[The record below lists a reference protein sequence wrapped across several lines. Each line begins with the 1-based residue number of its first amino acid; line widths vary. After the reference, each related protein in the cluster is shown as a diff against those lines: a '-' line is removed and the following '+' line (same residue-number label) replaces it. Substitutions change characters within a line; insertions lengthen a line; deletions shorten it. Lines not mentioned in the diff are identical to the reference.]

1 MKSINALY
9 FILCLAPA
17 LVGCSTVGQQSI
29 ASSTDRAVEAKPPIV
44 SSLFP
49 SDQAVLGED
58 AVNRIL
64 SSKLELPRRAKVALL
79 KFQDAE
85 SWGSRYYGPGY
96 WRDEEYLK
104 VQQGQVD
111 TLSRTLTA
119 SDQIGEVLPLPS
131 LMTPRQPSI
140 PLLREAAVRLQAD
153 LLFIF
158 RVSSDTYS
166 RYRLFEKDK
175 VKSYSTCEVVVLD
188 VRTGLVPF
196 TRVLSRERME
206 RKQSTDL
213 DLAETMRRSEQASAM
228 DALQSAAQGF
238 VSFIQTIPK

>member
-1 MKSINALY
+1 MSFPFFGDSAL
-9 FILCLAPA
+9 
-17 LVGCSTVGQQSI
+17 TQ
-29 ASSTDRAVEAKPPIV
+29 EA
-44 SSLFP
+44 
-49 SDQAVLGED
+49 
-58 AVNRIL
+58 
-64 SSKLELPRRAKVALL
+64 
-79 KFQDAE
+79 
-85 SWGSRYYGPGY
+85 
-96 WRDEEYLK
+96 
-104 VQQGQVD
+104 
-111 TLSRTLTA
+111 
-119 SDQIGEVLPLPS
+119 
-131 LMTPRQPSI
+131 PRQPSI